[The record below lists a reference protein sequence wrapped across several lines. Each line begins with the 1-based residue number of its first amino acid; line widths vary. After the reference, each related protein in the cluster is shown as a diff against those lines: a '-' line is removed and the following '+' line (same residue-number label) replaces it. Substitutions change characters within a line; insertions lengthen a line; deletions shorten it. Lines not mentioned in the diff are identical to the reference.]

1 MTSELHTK
9 WSFARMSR
17 ALLALAIVA
26 PVAGV
31 TYGSA
36 RGTPLDQ
43 LGGVMVAYWM
53 FSLASLVAAV
63 LDRERRSRA
72 VGSDRWLL
80 LVGLALVAPP
90 FVKVLALLLVEPTG
104 PKIGTPVHS
113 TLTEPGAS
121 SEDYR
126 PKLDC
131 RPNLVSDS
139 APVLYSKNGRS
150 GQIGWYLWVGNRYIW
165 QLKVSIAANA
175 NGAAGTASAT
185 GTTSSWYS
193 VINHP
198 RSVTAAGKGSVDC
211 IRTASDC
218 ICSAGVTGD
227 TGNDQDFMASVDVQ
241 STETRAGVQLKV
253 VSSAGV
259 SGTVALS
266 GVKAGV
272 NGAGGTIGLDLQ
284 SPNTA
289 RDATTKSKSYSYS
302 CVGSL

>member
-1 MTSELHTK
+1 MTSGLKTK
-9 WSFARMSR
+9 WSFARISR
-17 ALLALAIVA
+17 ALLTLAIVA

-36 RGTPLDQ
+36 CGTPLDQ

-63 LDRERRSRA
+63 LDPERRSRA
-72 VGSDRWLL
+72 LWSDRWLL
-80 LVGLALVAPP
+80 LVGLALVFPP

-104 PKIGTPVHS
+104 GPKIGTSVPS
-113 TLTEPGAS
+113 TPTEPGAS
-121 SEDYR
+121 GASSEECPR
-126 PKLDC
+126 PK
-131 RPNLVSDS
+131 LVSDS

-165 QLKVSIAANA
+165 QLKVSIAADA
-175 NGAAGTASAT
+175 NGASGTASAT
-185 GTTSSWYS
+185 GTTSSWNS
-193 VINHP
+193 LINHR
-198 RSVTAAGKGSVDC
+198 RSVTSAGKGSVDC
-211 IRTASDC
+211 IRAGDC
-218 ICSAGVTGD
+218 VCAAGVAGD

-272 NGAGGTIGLDLQ
+272 NGVGGTIGLDLQ

-302 CVGSL
+302 CVRSL